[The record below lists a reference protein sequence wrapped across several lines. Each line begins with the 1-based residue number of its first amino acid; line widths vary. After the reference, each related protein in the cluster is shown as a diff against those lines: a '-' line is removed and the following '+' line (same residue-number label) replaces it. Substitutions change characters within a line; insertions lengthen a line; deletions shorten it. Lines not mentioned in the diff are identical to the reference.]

1 VGVAFGEKTLAVL
14 FFPGEGEVPLF
25 VGEVYKGWKVT
36 GVERRPNVVLVRV
49 KTPDEKEILLKHR

>member
-14 FFPGEGEVPLF
+14 SFPGEGEVPLF

-36 GVERRPNVVLVRV
+36 RVERRPNVVMVRV
-49 KTPDEKEILLKHR
+49 KTPDGKEILLKHR